1 MYKILAMIMIF
12 IGSGLLVFGLS
23 YLIGRIF
30 LACNPF
36 LLAWIIESVIL
47 TFILFWAIYFKT
59 F

>member
-23 YLIGRIF
+23 YLMGCIF

-47 TFILFWAIYFKT
+47 TLLLFWTIYFDI

>member
-12 IGSGLLVFGLS
+12 IGSGLFVFGLS
-23 YLIGRIF
+23 YLTGRIF

-36 LLAWIIESVIL
+36 LLSWIIESVIL
-47 TFILFWAIYFKT
+47 TFILFWAIYFDI